1 MDVCNA
7 LLCLMFDFCLI
18 ELSPFIVAV
27 FVSLKNPHL
36 FKEREKNPSGVHFLS
51 YHMRHSSQF
60 TPICIQIAKYSHT
73 CTYLAYMYL
82 CTVCK
87 ALKIGLR
94 AWLGSLQW
102 SQFNQFACNS
112 IELNQFT
119 CTCFQFGTIH
129 VMLLDFSFLTFS
141 VYFIFWVVV
150 WFKEAIW

>member
-7 LLCLMFDFCLI
+7 LLCSMFDFCLI

-94 AWLGSLQW
+94 AWLGSPPVESIQ
-102 SQFNQFACNS
+102 SIRMQFNWV
-112 IELNQFT
+112 EP
-119 CTCFQFGTIH
+119 IH
-129 VMLLDFSFLTFS
+129 MHVFS
-141 VYFIFWVVV
+141 VRNYSCHVAGFFFFNILSVLYILGCSV
-150 WFKEAIW
+150 I